1 MKKLFIAIS
10 AFAFIACNDSGNS
23 SNKPVTD
30 TGAKEPVAPSAT
42 QPGNYTPSTN
52 VSFTVDGKE
61 IKCSGSILV
70 SKDKDK
76 LKPGNDY
83 FVMLTA
89 SGGENKE
96 GITLNFLMD
105 TKAGTYPV
113 VGSSFHRGTAPN
125 DQMFGGLLGGKPK
138 ITSDNVTITEC
149 TDMGS
154 NNMGGHKWKI
164 AGTFE
169 SLTIPAMGIMLMDKT
184 KNHPKEIKLEK
195 GSFSNLTFDDNWEQM
210 MEEGMKKMKEMKNK

>member
-1 MKKLFIAIS
+1 M
-10 AFAFIACNDSGNS
+10 
-23 SNKPVTD
+23 
-30 TGAKEPVAPSAT
+30 
-42 QPGNYTPSTN
+42 
-52 VSFTVDGKE
+52 VDGKE
-61 IKCSGSILV
+61 VKCSGSVLV

-89 SGGENKE
+89 SGGADKE
-96 GITLNFLMD
+96 SLVLNFLID
-105 TKAGTYPV
+105 TKTGTYPV
-113 VGSSFHRGTAPN
+113 VGSSFSRG
-125 DQMFGGLLGGKPK
+125 DGEKSQMFGGIMGGKPK
-138 ITSDNVTITEC
+138 ITSNTVTITEC

-169 SLTIPAMGIMLMDKT
+169 SLTIQAMGIMLMDKT

-210 MEEGMKKMKEMKNK
+210 MEESMKKMKEMKNK